1 MYIEKIATA
10 IEVDTGA
17 PLPDLRQ
24 AFEQAKARVGRVNTP
39 EQILVRQ
46 A

>member
-10 IEVDTGA
+10 IEVDAGE

-39 EQILVRQ
+39 EQMLVRQ